1 MSKDILTLAKR
12 YHAALNNF
20 DFVAIGKMFT
30 EDAEYHSTGIGA
42 GVGGLYGRTSI
53 MEAMHAYFTE
63 FSDQVSNDDSIEI
76 ISSNAVRAHWHLHA
90 TTKSSGRK
98 VHRQGVETI
107 YFNPK
112 GLITTVE
119 VQDVE
124 PCAD

>member
-1 MSKDILTLAKR
+1 MTKDLPSLVER

-20 DFVAIGKMFT
+20 DFTAIEKMFA
-30 EDAEYHSTGIGA
+30 EDAEYHSSGI
-42 GVGGLYGRTSI
+42 GGLYGRHAI
-53 MEAMHAYFTE
+53 LEAMKAYYHE
-63 FSDQVSNDDSIEI
+63 FSDQVSTDDSVEL
-76 ISSNAVRAHWHLHA
+76 SGPNSVRCHWRLHA

-98 VHRQGVETI
+98 VQRQGIENI

-119 VQDVE
+119 VRDVE

>member
-1 MSKDILTLAKR
+1 MTKDILTLAGR
-12 YHAALNNF
+12 YHEALNKF
-20 DFVAIGKMFT
+20 DFAAIEKMFA

-42 GVGGLYGRTSI
+42 GVGGLYGRSAI

-63 FSDQVSNDDSIEI
+63 FSDQVSNDDSIEVI
-76 ISSNAVRAHWHLHA
+76 GPNAVRAHWHLHA

-107 YFNPK
+107 YFNAK

-124 PCAD
+124 PCKE